1 MPPLGINYPLAN
13 MSSNTQQLLGLYSKM
28 ANPVTRWLPRCMSAT
43 LIQRLYS
50 YVNDS
55 LPKHPGWHP
64 RQLMANDQ
72 FPLAQQV
79 TSGAAD
85 TDSQLKRLSDLN
97 VTLQIVI
104 NTLRKAGLKT
114 AIEQKRPLLSR
125 AHW

>member
-1 MPPLGINYPLAN
+1 MHV
-13 MSSNTQQLLGLYSKM
+13 SYST
-28 ANPVTRWLPRCMSAT
+28 V
-43 LIQRLYS
+43 QRLYS

-72 FPLAQQV
+72 FPLAQRV

-97 VTLQIVI
+97 VTLQIVM

-125 AHW
+125 AHWCGSLGAPALDSGGLGQGELVT